1 MTCIEAGMSRS
12 DAAKLSLS
20 CLPVPR
26 VSGTTRRNPGRMD
39 GVQWKSDSFL
49 CPERVDGFE
58 SFYGDSGAYEMKE
71 EECCMNDDR
80 WSNRTSERIHTI
92 SLLDIARPAKSK
104 GDYLQLSSIR
114 EYGQM
119 LKIIHCCNLGI
130 AKEYEVVKGVRQVI
144 FLDDEEV
151 CQEEQWEE
159 WEEIYEPGDTEKP
172 TYADVLKNK

>member
-1 MTCIEAGMSRS
+1 MTRSQIRFNHRVAKKLKMTCIEAGMSRS

-104 GDYLQLSSIR
+104 G
-114 EYGQM
+114 
-119 LKIIHCCNLGI
+119 I

>member
-1 MTCIEAGMSRS
+1 MTRSQIRFNHRVAKKLKMTCMEAGMSRS

-20 CLPVPR
+20 CLPVPK

-58 SFYGDSGAYEMKE
+58 SFYGDSGA
-71 EECCMNDDR
+71 
-80 WSNRTSERIHTI
+80 I

-104 GDYLQLSSIR
+104 GDYLQLSSVR

-119 LKIIHCCNLGI
+119 LKIIHCCILGI

-151 CQEEQWEE
+151 CLKEQWEE
-159 WEEIYEPGDTEKP
+159 WEEIHEPSDTEKP